1 MAKANKVIGLT
12 GGIGSGKSTVSD
24 LFAQLG
30 VPIIDTDVI
39 AKELTQKNQP
49 ALQVIVKHLGESI
62 LNTDGSLN
70 RQQLRKHIF
79 NNQPERHWLEN
90 LLHPLIRERVQQQ
103 LQAINAPYV
112 IVVIPL
118 LHDRAKFDYV
128 NRVLVVDAPET
139 LQIKRACQRDNMNEK
154 LAQAILDNQISRQ
167 DRLAL
172 ADDVIVNDKTL
183 DALKKQVELLHRQ
196 YSSWCLLNSNTKV
209 VTLVRM
215 R

>member
-196 YSSWCLLNSNTKV
+196 YSS
-209 VTLVRM
+209 
-215 R
+215 